1 MFSTTYFATP
11 EMDNLNVD
19 NLNLPTGLLLAA
31 GRSSR
36 FDATGQQT
44 KLLALLP
51 DGRPVALAA
60 AHNLLHACNTV
71 VAVLP
76 ALPESGLH
84 AIRKAHIE
92 ALAQLLSQAGCRIV
106 YCADSDAGMAH
117 TLAAG
122 VRATPDADGWLIAL
136 ADMPAISPAALRLV
150 SDTLLRIGPQGIAV
164 PVFEGQRGHPVA
176 FGSDWRDR
184 LLALE
189 GDAGARLLL
198 QAYPET
204 VTEVPCEQRS
214 ILYDI
219 DTPADL
225 ERYPYTLPSA

>member
-1 MFSTTYFATP
+1 MNYFVTP
-11 EMDNLNVD
+11 KMDNLNAD
-19 NLNLPTGLLLAA
+19 ALHLPTGLLLAA
-31 GRSSR
+31 GRGSR
-36 FDATGQQT
+36 FDASGRQT

-60 AHNLLHACNTV
+60 AHNLLQACDTV

-76 ALPESGLH
+76 ASPESGLQ
-84 AIRKAHIE
+84 AIRQAHIE
-92 ALAQLLSQAGCRIV
+92 ALARLLSQAGCRIV

-122 VRATPDADGWLIAL
+122 VRAAADASVWLIAL
-136 ADMPAISPAALRLV
+136 ADMPAIPPAVLRAIC
-150 SDTLLRIGPQGIAV
+150 DALLRVGPQGIAV

-176 FGSDWRDR
+176 FGSAWRDR

-189 GDAGARLLL
+189 GDAGARRLL
-198 QAYPET
+198 QAYPEA
-204 VTEVPCEQRS
+204 VIEVACDQRT

-225 ERYPYTLPSA
+225 ERYPDTPPCA